1 MELVNKLIELLGRE
15 ATLFEAFLGL
25 LDRQTEMLVA
35 NDINGLNA
43 VTERMREKLVES
55 QLLNTQRMELVE
67 RIRVANAIDGDLNVS
82 MLLDIVED
90 EQADQLERL
99 RSLLLDLNDRIS
111 TSRSRNELLL
121 NRSRMY
127 IARMMEMLAKV
138 GKPSAGYTAN
148 GPHQPADLHLALDRR
163 A

>member
-35 NDINGLNA
+35 NDIAGLNA

-55 QLLNTQRMELVE
+55 QLLNAQRMELVE
-67 RIRVANAIDGDLNVS
+67 RIRVANAIQGDLNVS
-82 MLLDIVED
+82 LLLEIVD
-90 EQADQLERL
+90 SQQADQLQRL
-99 RSLLLDLNDRIS
+99 RSLLLDLNDRIGA
-111 TSRSRNELLL
+111 SRSRNELLL

-138 GKPSAGYTAN
+138 GKPEGGYTAN
-148 GPHQPADLHLALDRR
+148 GPQQTADMHLALDRR

>member
-25 LDRQTEMLVA
+25 LDRQTEMLVS
-35 NDINGLNA
+35 NDIKGLNE
-43 VTERMREKLVES
+43 VTERMRERLVES
-55 QLLNTQRMELVE
+55 QLINRQRIELVE

-82 MLLDIVED
+82 RLLDIVD
-90 EQADQLERL
+90 DQQADQLQRL
-99 RSLLLDLNDRIS
+99 RSLILDLNDRIGV
-111 TSRSRNELLL
+111 SRSRNELLL

-138 GKPSAGYTAN
+138 GKPEENYTAN
-148 GPHQPADLHLALDRR
+148 GPRQAADLHLALDRR